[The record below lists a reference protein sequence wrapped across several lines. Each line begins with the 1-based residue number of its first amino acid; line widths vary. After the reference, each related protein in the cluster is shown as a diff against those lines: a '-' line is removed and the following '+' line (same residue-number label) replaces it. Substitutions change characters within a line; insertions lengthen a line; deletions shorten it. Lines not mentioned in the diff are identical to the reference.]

1 MCLTC
6 LQGFCA
12 APHQSIDHTQLHFKL
27 TNGGSADQHP
37 IFMNLKM
44 VKKPEVPSES
54 KEITKLAI
62 GVPGGIDANTD
73 KFDT

>member
-1 MCLTC
+1 
-6 LQGFCA
+6 
-12 APHQSIDHTQLHFKL
+12 
-27 TNGGSADQHP
+27 
-37 IFMNLKM
+37 MNLKM